1 MTQLSPDRPIKRL
14 MILYSSIYIFIDTH
28 LSIMVN
34 AILNNLM
41 IYDRVCKEIL
51 SAKSIKR

>member
-14 MILYSSIYIFIDTH
+14 MIMYSSIYIFIDIH

-41 IYDRVCKEIL
+41 IFDGVYKEIL

>member
-14 MILYSSIYIFIDTH
+14 MIMYSSIYIFIDTH

-41 IYDRVCKEIL
+41 IFDGVCKEIL

>member
-14 MILYSSIYIFIDTH
+14 MIMYSSIYIFIGIH